1 VSPGLAPV
9 GTKPSMQKGYN
20 FMVLD
25 PSVGYKKEEAAQ
37 ADKKAISA
45 NNGSSN
51 NIYDLLLQSAHLHF
65 EKLVRDN
72 VSVNPTGVM
81 LDFGCGTG
89 SRTVHLIPA
98 GWSLIG
104 IDISKESINI
114 AQSQGAAITQATEY
128 LVMDGEA
135 MSFSNNKFDLIVDY
149 GSFSSLKMDLA
160 IPEMV
165 RVLKPGGSLI
175 AIETLGHNLLFNCK
189 RKWNVLRGNRTT
201 WAADHI
207 MKKAEWRK
215 LSAHF
220 ETVHIDYFGL
230 TGLILVPLI
239 RFLPNKIKIIS
250 AKIFILLGRNLING
264 TRIKPVKPK

>member
-1 VSPGLAPV
+1 
-9 GTKPSMQKGYN
+9 
-20 FMVLD
+20 MVLD
-25 PSVGYKKEEAAQ
+25 QNVGYKEEEAAQ

-45 NNGSSN
+45 KNGSSN

-65 EKLVRDN
+65 EKLVRDYI
-72 VSVNPTGVM
+72 SVNPTGVM

-89 SRTVHLIPA
+89 SRTLHLIPA
-98 GWSLIG
+98 GWFLIG

-114 AQSQGAAITQATEY
+114 AKSQGAAISQATEY

-135 MSFSNNKFDLIVDY
+135 MSFSKNKFDLIVDY

-160 IPEMV
+160 ISEIV

-175 AIETLGHNLLFNCK
+175 AIETFGHNLLFNCK
-189 RKWNVLRGNRTT
+189 RKWNVFRGNRTT

-215 LSAHF
+215 MSTHF
-220 ETVHIDYFGL
+220 ETVHVDYFGL

-239 RFLPNKIKIIS
+239 RFLPHKIKIIS
-250 AKIFILLGRNLING
+250 AKIFSTIDQQLFKVQML
-264 TRIKPVKPK
+264 KPLAFKTVVQLTKLKQS

>member
-1 VSPGLAPV
+1 
-9 GTKPSMQKGYN
+9 
-20 FMVLD
+20 MVLD
-25 PSVGYKKEEAAQ
+25 PSVGYKEEEAAQ

-65 EKLVRDN
+65 EKLVCN
-72 VSVNPTGVM
+72 YVSVNPTGVM

-114 AQSQGAAITQATEY
+114 AQSHGAGKTQATEY

-135 MSFSNNKFDLIVDY
+135 MSFSKNKFDLIVDY
-149 GSFSSLKMDLA
+149 GSFSSLNMDLA

-175 AIETLGHNLLFNCK
+175 AIETLGNNLLFNCK
-189 RKWNVLRGNRTT
+189 RKWNVFRGNRTT

-215 LSAHF
+215 ISAHF

-239 RFLPNKIKIIS
+239 RFLPHKIKIIS
-250 AKIFILLGRNLING
+250 TKLFSNVDKQLFKVEMLRPLAFKTVVQLNG
-264 TRIKPVKPK
+264 LRQS

>member
-1 VSPGLAPV
+1 
-9 GTKPSMQKGYN
+9 
-20 FMVLD
+20 MVLD
-25 PSVGYKKEEAAQ
+25 QNVGYKEEEAAQ

-72 VSVNPTGVM
+72 VSENPSGVM
-81 LDFGCGTG
+81 LDFGCGIG

-114 AQSQGAAITQATEY
+114 AQSQGAAISQATEY

-135 MSFSNNKFDLIVDY
+135 MSFSKNKFDLIVDY
-149 GSFSSLKMDLA
+149 GSFSSLNMNLA
-160 IPEMV
+160 IPEIV

-175 AIETLGHNLLFNCK
+175 AIETFGHNLLFNCK
-189 RKWNVLRGNRTT
+189 RKWNVFRGNRTT
-201 WAADHI
+201 WTADHI

-215 LSAHF
+215 MSTHF
-220 ETVHIDYFGL
+220 ETIHIDYYGL

-239 RFLPNKIKIIS
+239 RFLPRKIKIIF
-250 AKIFILLGRNLING
+250 AKYFYTIDQQLFKVQMLKSLAFKTVVQL
-264 TRIKPVKPK
+264 TRLKQS

>member
-1 VSPGLAPV
+1 
-9 GTKPSMQKGYN
+9 
-20 FMVLD
+20 MVLD
-25 PSVGYKKEEAAQ
+25 PSVGYKEEEAAQ
-37 ADKKAISA
+37 TNKKAISA

-65 EKLVRDN
+65 ENLVRDF
-72 VSVNPTGVM
+72 VSINPTGVM

-89 SRTVHLIPA
+89 SRTIHLIPA

-114 AQSQGAAITQATEY
+114 AQSQGAATTQVTEY

-135 MSFSNNKFDLIVDY
+135 MSFSKNKFDLIVDY
-149 GSFSSLKMDLA
+149 GSFSSLNMNLA
-160 IPEMV
+160 IPEIV

-189 RKWNVLRGNRTT
+189 RKWNVFRGNRTT
-201 WAADHI
+201 WTADHI

-215 LSAHF
+215 MSAHF

-230 TGLILVPLI
+230 TGLMLVPLI
-239 RFLPNKIKIIS
+239 RFLPHKIKIIS
-250 AKIFILLGRNLING
+250 EFFFSTIDQQLFKVEML
-264 TRIKPVKPK
+264 KPLAFKTVVRLTGLRQL

>member
-1 VSPGLAPV
+1 
-9 GTKPSMQKGYN
+9 
-20 FMVLD
+20 MVLD
-25 PSVGYKKEEAAQ
+25 QNVGYKEEEAAQ
-37 ADKKAISA
+37 ADKKALSA
-45 NNGSSN
+45 NNDSSN

-65 EKLVRDN
+65 EKLVRDYI
-72 VSVNPTGVM
+72 SVNPTGIM

-89 SRTVHLIPA
+89 SRTVHLIPS

-114 AQSQGAAITQATEY
+114 AQSQGAATNQATEY

-135 MSFSNNKFDLIVDY
+135 MSFSKNKFDLIVDY
-149 GSFSSLKMDLA
+149 GSFSSLKMDFA
-160 IPEMV
+160 ILEIV

-189 RKWNVLRGNRTT
+189 RKWNVFRDNRTT

-220 ETVHIDYFGL
+220 ETIHIDYFGL

-239 RFLPNKIKIIS
+239 RFLPHKIKIIFS
-250 AKIFILLGRNLING
+250 KLFSNIDKQLFKVEMLRPLAFKTVVQLTGLRQS
-264 TRIKPVKPK
+264 

>member
-1 VSPGLAPV
+1 
-9 GTKPSMQKGYN
+9 
-20 FMVLD
+20 MVLD
-25 PSVGYKKEEAAQ
+25 PSVDYKKKEAAQ

-51 NIYDLLLQSAHLHF
+51 NIYDLLLESAHLHF
-65 EKLVRDN
+65 EKLVLEY
-72 VSVNPTGVM
+72 VSVHQTGVM

-89 SRTVHLIPA
+89 SRTVHLFPA

-114 AQSQGAAITQATEY
+114 AQSKGAATIQGTQY
-128 LVMDGEA
+128 FVMDGEA

-149 GSFSSLKMDLA
+149 GSFSSLRMDLA

-165 RVLKPGGSLI
+165 RVLKPGGSII
-175 AIETLGHNLLFNCK
+175 AIETLGHNWLFNCK
-189 RKWNVLRGNRTT
+189 RKWNVFRGNRTT

-215 LSAHF
+215 MSTHF
-220 ETVHIDYFGL
+220 ETIHIDYYGL

-239 RFLPNKIKIIS
+239 RFLPRKIKIIF
-250 AKIFILLGRNLING
+250 AKYFYTIDQQLFKVQMLKSLAFKTVVQL
-264 TRIKPVKPK
+264 TRLKQS

>member
-1 VSPGLAPV
+1 
-9 GTKPSMQKGYN
+9 
-20 FMVLD
+20 MVLD
-25 PSVGYKKEEAAQ
+25 PSVGYKEEEAAQ
-37 ADKKAISA
+37 ADKKLLSA
-45 NNGSSN
+45 KNGSSN

-72 VSVNPTGVM
+72 VSENPSGVM
-81 LDFGCGTG
+81 LDFGCGIG
-89 SRTVHLIPA
+89 SPTVHLIPA

-114 AQSQGAAITQATEY
+114 AQSQGAAITQEPEY

-135 MSFSNNKFDLIVDY
+135 MSFSKNKFDLIVDY
-149 GSFSSLKMDLA
+149 GSFSSLNMDLA
-160 IPEMV
+160 IPELV

-189 RKWNVLRGNRTT
+189 RKWNVFRGNRTT

-207 MKKAEWRK
+207 MKKTEWRK

-230 TGLILVPLI
+230 TSLILVPLI
-239 RFLPNKIKIIS
+239 RFLPHKIKIIS
-250 AKIFILLGRNLING
+250 ANFFSTIDQQIFKVQMLKPLAFQRVVQL
-264 TRIKPVKPK
+264 TRLRQS

>member
-1 VSPGLAPV
+1 
-9 GTKPSMQKGYN
+9 
-20 FMVLD
+20 MVLD
-25 PSVGYKKEEAAQ
+25 PRVGYKEEEAAQ

-45 NNGSSN
+45 KNGSSN

-65 EKLVRDN
+65 EKLVRDY

-81 LDFGCGTG
+81 LDFGCGIG

-114 AQSQGAAITQATEY
+114 AQSQGTATTQATEY

-135 MSFSNNKFDLIVDY
+135 MSFSKNKFDLIVDY

-160 IPEMV
+160 ISEII

-189 RKWNVLRGNRTT
+189 RKWNVFRGNRTT

-207 MKKAEWRK
+207 MKNDEWRK
-215 LSAHF
+215 MSAHF
-220 ETVHIDYFGL
+220 ETVNIYYFGL

-239 RFLPNKIKIIS
+239 RFLPHKIKIIS
-250 AKIFILLGRNLING
+250 TNFFSTIDKQLFKIEML
-264 TRIKPVKPK
+264 KPLAFKTVVQLTGLRQS

>member
-1 VSPGLAPV
+1 
-9 GTKPSMQKGYN
+9 
-20 FMVLD
+20 MVLD
-25 PSVGYKKEEAAQ
+25 QNVVYKEEEAAQ
-37 ADKKAISA
+37 ADKKALSA
-45 NNGSSN
+45 NNDSSN

-65 EKLVRDN
+65 EKLIRDYI
-72 VSVNPTGVM
+72 SANPTGVM

-89 SRTVHLIPA
+89 SRTVHLIPS

-114 AQSQGAAITQATEY
+114 AQSQGAATAQATEY

-135 MSFSNNKFDLIVDY
+135 MSFSKNKFDLIVDY

-160 IPEMV
+160 IPEIV

-175 AIETLGHNLLFNCK
+175 AIETFGHNLLFNCK
-189 RKWNVLRGNRTT
+189 RKWNVFRGNRTT

-207 MKKAEWRK
+207 MKKTEWRK

-220 ETVHIDYFGL
+220 ETIHIDYFGL

-239 RFLPNKIKIIS
+239 RFLPYKIKIIF
-250 AKIFILLGRNLING
+250 AKLFSTIDQQLFKVQML
-264 TRIKPVKPK
+264 KPLAFKTVVQLTGLRQT

>member
-1 VSPGLAPV
+1 MVSD
-9 GTKPSMQKGYN
+9 QN
-20 FMVLD
+20 
-25 PSVGYKKEEAAQ
+25 VGYKEEEAAQ
-37 ADKKAISA
+37 ADKKALSA
-45 NNGSSN
+45 NNDSSN

-65 EKLVRDN
+65 EKLVRDYI
-72 VSVNPTGVM
+72 SANPTGVM

-89 SRTVHLIPA
+89 SRTVHLIPS

-114 AQSQGAAITQATEY
+114 AQSQGAATAQATEY

-135 MSFSNNKFDLIVDY
+135 MSFSKNKFDLIVDY

-160 IPEMV
+160 ISEIV

-175 AIETLGHNLLFNCK
+175 AIETFGHNLLFNWK
-189 RKWNVLRGNRTT
+189 RKWNVFRGNRTT

-207 MKKAEWRK
+207 LKKADWRK
-215 LSAHF
+215 ISDHF

-230 TGLILVPLI
+230 TGLILVPII

-250 AKIFILLGRNLING
+250 AKIFSSIDQQLFKVQML
-264 TRIKPVKPK
+264 KPLAFKTVVQLTGLRQT

>member
-1 VSPGLAPV
+1 
-9 GTKPSMQKGYN
+9 
-20 FMVLD
+20 MVLD

-51 NIYDLLLQSAHLHF
+51 NIYDLLLQSAHLCF

-72 VSVNPTGVM
+72 VSVNPSGVM

-135 MSFSNNKFDLIVDY
+135 MSFSKNKFDLIVDY

-239 RFLPNKIKIIS
+239 RFLPHKIKIIF
-250 AKIFILLGRNLING
+250 AKFFSIIDQQLFKVQML
-264 TRIKPVKPK
+264 KPLAFKTVVQLTGLRQS

>member
-1 VSPGLAPV
+1 
-9 GTKPSMQKGYN
+9 
-20 FMVLD
+20 MVLD
-25 PSVGYKKEEAAQ
+25 PSVSYKEQEAAQ
-37 ADKKAISA
+37 ADKKAISE
-45 NNGSSN
+45 NNDNSN

-65 EKLVRDN
+65 EKLVRDY
-72 VSVNPTGVM
+72 VSVCPTGVM

-89 SRTVHLIPA
+89 SRTLHLIPA
-98 GWSLIG
+98 GWILIG

-114 AQSQGAAITQATEY
+114 AQSRGAATIQETEY

-165 RVLKPGGSLI
+165 RVLKPGGSVI
-175 AIETLGHNLLFNCK
+175 AIETLGHNLIFNCK
-189 RKWNVLRGNRTT
+189 RKWNVFRDNRTT

-207 MKKAEWRK
+207 MKKAEWQK
-215 LSAHF
+215 MSAHF

-239 RFLPNKIKIIS
+239 RFLPHKIKIIS
-250 AKIFILLGRNLING
+250 TKLFSNIDKQLFKVEMLRPLAFKTVVQLNG
-264 TRIKPVKPK
+264 LRQS

>member
-1 VSPGLAPV
+1 
-9 GTKPSMQKGYN
+9 
-20 FMVLD
+20 MVLD
-25 PSVGYKKEEAAQ
+25 PSLDYKKKEAAQ
-37 ADKKAISA
+37 ADMKAISA
-45 NNGSSN
+45 NNGSFN

-114 AQSQGAAITQATEY
+114 AQSQGAAITQETEY

-135 MSFSNNKFDLIVDY
+135 MSFSKNKFDLIVDY

-201 WAADHI
+201 WTADHI
-207 MKKAEWRK
+207 MKKAEWQK
-215 LSAHF
+215 MSTHF

-239 RFLPNKIKIIS
+239 RFLPHKIKFIS
-250 AKIFILLGRNLING
+250 AKYLNMIDQRLFKVQMM
-264 TRIKPVKPK
+264 KPLAFKTVVHLMGLRQS